1 MTSRHRPEIGQSVAP
16 PKHPHVAEI
25 MTAATARTLDCFV
38 HYLNPGG
45 LQHGHVAP
53 TAHHRRRPVPR
64 TGHQCRCGDLSRGF
78 ARLRCKS
85 CGYERL
91 LAFSCKSRICPS
103 CHARRM
109 HDTAFHL
116 EQNVLPRVP
125 YRQWTMTFPRP
136 IRYLMARDR
145 DTITAICAI
154 FVRAL
159 FAYQRREAKKAG
171 YDKVLPGAITFVQ
184 TFGSALN
191 LNIHFHTLLMDGVF
205 IDTPVEEPITFL
217 ELPFVSQQDIEKLLL
232 KIARRVTRMVESTA
246 DERFDDDDLDTAALA
261 AAQASATMAALPSRR
276 TASLVGDADQRSSE
290 PAPDRC
296 ASGGGFSLHAN
307 VSLRARDRKG
317 LLRLIRYGARQC
329 FSQDRLSELPD
340 GRIRYR
346 LSRPWGNQ
354 RAITLQPTALLHR
367 LAALIPAPY
376 VNLTRYHGCFAPNAR
391 RRHEVINLAFRSK
404 RAPADDRAA
413 TSGVGPRRWAASPAA
428 RPAARRAVHPV
439 GRAAEKN
446 IQDRRPRVPQVPG
459 AAVDHRLHHR
469 RHRRRQDA
477 RPPPTCRQ
485 PASRRDPRASRSSS
499 ASTSTSPRTTARL
512 WSSSTTNPSPHPAAV
527 LLPESRSPTPHRK
540 SPYLRLDK
548 PMTSPVCL
556 PRTSCSPCPCGPTRN
571 GISGHSSQV
580 VTHR

>member
-1 MTSRHRPEIGQSVAP
+1 VRAAASTIRFEQHAGAASAPLLPRYRPRQP
-16 PKHPHVAEI
+16 Q
-25 MTAATARTLDCFV
+25 RTLLHRIV
-38 HYLNPGG
+38 H
-45 LQHGHVAP
+45 QHLETMLDEAAAQTDHGFGY
-53 TAHHRRRPVPR
+53 PR
-64 TGHQCRCGDLSRGF
+64 FIARNFRTFLGCGDLSRGF

-145 DTITAICAI
+145 ETITAICAI

-159 FAYQRREAKKAG
+159 FAYQRREANKAG

-217 ELPFVSQQDIEKLLL
+217 ELPFVSQQDVDKLLL
-232 KIARRVTRMVESTA
+232 KIARRVTRLVESTA
-246 DERFDDDDLDTAALA
+246 DDRFDDDDLDTAALA
-261 AAQASATMAALPSRR
+261 AAQASATMATLPTKR
-276 TASLVGDADQRSSE
+276 TASLLGDADQRSSE
-290 PAPDRC
+290 PAPERC

-340 GRIRYR
+340 ARIRYR
-346 LSRPWGNQ
+346 LSRPWGKQ

-391 RRHEVINLAFRSK
+391 RRREVINLAFRSK
-404 RAPADDRAA
+404 ARARRRPSGDASTDQDDRLLR
-413 TSGVGPRRWAASPAA
+413 PLPA
-428 RPAARRAVHPV
+428 
-439 GRAAEKN
+439 
-446 IQDRRPRVPQVPG
+446 
-459 AAVDHRLHHR
+459 
-469 RHRRRQDA
+469 
-477 RPPPTCRQ
+477 PPPVERSIPWAELLQKTFKIDVLECPECQGRLSIIAFITDVIVVGKILAHLRLPTASEPPRPSRFEEQLGLDFDIGTDETQ
-485 PASRRDPRASRSSS
+485 PLRVIDDESFHSSCRDP
-499 ASTSTSPRTTARL
+499 
-512 WSSSTTNPSPHPAAV
+512 PA
-527 LLPESRSPTPHRK
+527 
-540 SPYLRLDK
+540 
-548 PMTSPVCL
+548 
-556 PRTSCSPCPCGPTRN
+556 
-571 GISGHSSQV
+571 
-580 VTHR
+580 

>member
-1 MTSRHRPEIGQSVAP
+1 MARLVKPQDGVRAAASTIRFEQYAGAASAPLLPRYRPRQPQQTLLHRVVHQHLETMLD
-16 PKHPHVAEI
+16 E
-25 MTAATARTLDCFV
+25 AAAQTDHGFGYPRFIARNFRGFL
-38 HYLNPGG
+38 G
-45 LQHGHVAP
+45 
-53 TAHHRRRPVPR
+53 
-64 TGHQCRCGDLSRGF
+64 CGDLSRGF

-116 EQNVLPRVP
+116 EQNVLPPVP

-171 YDKVLPGAITFVQ
+171 YDKGLPGAITFVQ

-205 IDTPVEEPITFL
+205 IDTPVEEPVTFL
-217 ELPFVSQQDIEKLLL
+217 ELPFVSQKDVEKLLL
-232 KIARRVTRMVESTA
+232 KIARRVTRRVESTA
-246 DERFDDDDLDTAALA
+246 DERVDDDTLDAAALA

-276 TASLVGDADQRSSE
+276 TASLVGDDDQRSSE
-290 PAPDRC
+290 PAPYRC

-340 GRIRYR
+340 GRIHYS
-346 LSRPWGNQ
+346 LSRPWGKQ

-376 VNLTRYHGCFAPNAR
+376 INLTRYHGCFAPNAS
-391 RRHEVINLAFRSK
+391 RRHEVINLAF
-404 RAPADDRAA
+404 
-413 TSGVGPRRWAASPAA
+413 
-428 RPAARRAVHPV
+428 H
-439 GRAAEKN
+439 
-446 IQDRRPRVPQVPG
+446 
-459 AAVDHRLHHR
+459 
-469 RHRRRQDA
+469 
-477 RPPPTCRQ
+477 
-485 PASRRDPRASRSSS
+485 
-499 ASTSTSPRTTARL
+499 
-512 WSSSTTNPSPHPAAV
+512 
-527 LLPESRSPTPHRK
+527 
-540 SPYLRLDK
+540 
-548 PMTSPVCL
+548 
-556 PRTSCSPCPCGPTRN
+556 
-571 GISGHSSQV
+571 
-580 VTHR
+580 